1 MIENK
6 KGKIVAKKSI
16 IARERKKAD
25 QVEKYRAKRVELKL
39 TIKSSDDYDVIMEAQ
54 KKLAQLPV
62 NSNPVRHSTRCQQ
75 CGRPHAVYRKFGLC
89 RICLRQQLMTGNVT
103 GGRKSSW

>member
-1 MIENK
+1 MLERE
-6 KGKIVAKKSI
+6 GKRAKLVAKY
-16 IARERKKAD
+16 RER
-25 QVEKYRAKRVELKL
+25 RSELKIL
-39 TIKSSDDYDVIMEAQ
+39 IKSSQDLDVIMETQA
-54 KKLAQLPV
+54 KLAKLPI

>member
-1 MIENK
+1 MLEREAK
-6 KGKIVAKKSI
+6 KIQLVAKYWS
-16 IARERKKAD
+16 R
-25 QVEKYRAKRVELKL
+25 RAELKKI
-39 TIKSSDDYDVIMEAQ
+39 IKSSPDADKVRAAQ
-54 KKLAQLPV
+54 DALEKLPV

-75 CGRPHAVYRKFGLC
+75 CGRAHAVYKKFGLC

>member
-1 MIENK
+1 M
-6 KGKIVAKKSI
+6 AKKSML
-16 IARERKKAD
+16 ERK
-25 QVEKYRAKRVELKL
+25 AKKEILVAKHRSRRLELKKI
-39 TIKSSDDYDVIMEAQ
+39 IKSSLDFDQVRTAQEALE
-54 KKLAQLPV
+54 KLPL
-62 NSNPVRHSTRCQQ
+62 NSNPVRLGTRCQQ

>member
-1 MIENK
+1 M
-6 KGKIVAKKSI
+6 AKKSI
-16 IARERKKAD
+16 LARENKRGLLVD
-25 QVEKYRAKRVELKL
+25 KYKTRRDELKR
-39 TIKSSDDYDVIMEAQ
+39 TIKSSDDFDAIMAAQ
-54 KKLAQLPV
+54 ASLAKLPL

-89 RICLRQQLMTGNVT
+89 RICLRQQLMIGNVT

>member
-1 MIENK
+1 MAKKSMLERENK
-6 KGKIVAKKSI
+6 KGLLV
-16 IARERKKAD
+16 D
-25 QVEKYRAKRVELKL
+25 KYRNRRAELKAL
-39 TIKSSDDYDVIMEAQ
+39 IKSSDDYDVILATQ
-54 KKLAQLPV
+54 AKLAKLPL

>member
-1 MIENK
+1 M
-6 KGKIVAKKSI
+6 AKKSMLE
-16 IARERKKAD
+16 REKKRAKL
-25 QVEKYRAKRVELKL
+25 VEKYRKRRTELKVL
-39 TIKSSDDYDVIMEAQ
+39 IKSSKDFDAVMDAQ
-54 KKLAQLPV
+54 AQLAKLPV

-89 RICLRQQLMTGNVT
+89 RICLRQQLMNGNVT

>member
-1 MIENK
+1 M
-6 KGKIVAKKSI
+6 AKKSMLE
-16 IARERKKAD
+16 REGK
-25 QVEKYRAKRVELKL
+25 RAKLVAKYKERRSELKVL
-39 TIKSSDDYDVIMEAQ
+39 IKSSQDFDTIMEAQ
-54 KKLAQLPV
+54 AKLAKLPL

>member
-1 MIENK
+1 VAKRSMLERENK
-6 KGKIVAKKSI
+6 RALL
-16 IARERKKAD
+16 
-25 QVEKYRAKRVELKL
+25 VEKYLPIRIELKKV
-39 TIKSSDDYDVIMEAQ
+39 IKSSTDPEAIIAAQ
-54 KKLAQLPV
+54 LKLAKLPI

-75 CGRPHAVYRKFGLC
+75 CGRVHAVYRKFGLC

>member
-1 MIENK
+1 MAKLSTIVREQKKFDLVNK
-6 KGKIVAKKSI
+6 YFEK
-16 IARERKKAD
+16 RKA
-25 QVEKYRAKRVELKL
+25 LKDI
-39 TIKSSDDYDVIMEAQ
+39 IKSSTDFDMIQEAQ
-54 KKLAQLPV
+54 VKLAKLPK
-62 NSNPVRHSTRCQQ
+62 NSNPTRHTRRCQQ

>member
-1 MIENK
+1 M
-6 KGKIVAKKSI
+6 AKKSMI
-16 IARERKKAD
+16 EREGKKA
-25 QVEKYRAKRVELKL
+25 VLVKKYRTRRLELKQI
-39 TIKSSDDYDVIMEAQ
+39 IKSSTDFKTIVEAQ
-54 KKLAQLPV
+54 AKLAKLPL